1 MYFYLRLQKE
11 YFMNLIKQNLILSIF
26 ILLGFMSAAT
36 AEGANQLIEIKVN
49 ELTIYKKEGLFGIEE
64 ERVKLNYELSN
75 KYKKLIKLADHRLVT
90 KDLLGDI
97 VTIFRLE
104 QDIYLPSNVQ
114 KSFVRDSDMDWLSYN
129 PYRLRK
135 IKLEDLVFEYEVKSI
150 VFEDNVT
157 LNIE

>member
-1 MYFYLRLQKE
+1 MKYL
-11 YFMNLIKQNLILSIF
+11 LSIL
-26 ILLGFMSAAT
+26 ILLGFISAST
-36 AEGANQLIEIKVN
+36 AEGTDQLLEIKVN
-49 ELTIYKKEGLFGIEE
+49 ELSIYKKEGLLGIEE
-64 ERVKLNYELSN
+64 EKVKLDYDLSN
-75 KYKKLIKLADHRLVT
+75 KYEKLIKLADHKLVA
-90 KDLLGDI
+90 KDLLGEI
-97 VTIFRLE
+97 VTVFRLE
-104 QDIYLPSNVQ
+104 QDIYLPSNIQ

>member
-26 ILLGFMSAAT
+26 ILLGFMSVAT